1 MKFEQPKQYL
11 AVGRRKTSVARVY
24 LRPGTGIITVN
35 ERTFENYFPRAMSR
49 AMIMQAFD
57 AVEAKDIFDVV
68 TTVRG
73 GGASGQAGAVRH
85 GITRALI
92 LFNGEWRS
100 ALKHAGFVTRD
111 ARIVERK
118 KYGRSGARKRFQFS
132 KR

>member
-1 MKFEQPKQYL
+1 M
-11 AVGRRKTSVARVY
+11 ARVY
-24 LRPGTGIITVN
+24 LRPGTGLITVN

>member
-24 LRPGTGIITVN
+24 LRPGTGLITVN